1 MKYPNIFAFAVLFL
15 LAQVTFAQYYDTGQD
30 PAYLKWMQIKT
41 DRFTVIYPKTYASE
55 GIAFARSLDEA
66 YTKVRTLYPDMKIK
80 IPVVIHSYTSQSNGY
95 VAWAPRRIELYP
107 TPEQNAIP
115 LDTKELLTIH
125 ELTHVFQMQSL
136 NKGFSKA
143 MSFVLGEQFIGI
155 TAALLPMW
163 FLEGN
168 AVFAESV
175 LTESGRGRT
184 PSFQKQ
190 LKSIAVD
197 KGRMYNYDRIT
208 NGSFKYNIPDY
219 YESGYQIISWALAK
233 YDPQIW
239 NRVLNFTAEQPF
251 TLSPVNISLRK
262 SIGLNKKKLFTQT
275 FDTLTKIWVN
285 EIAENN
291 LMAYEALNPYKN
303 GEYVNYSSPILIEK
317 DSIIA
322 IKSTLSE
329 PNEFVLINPLGKTEK
344 KIHTPGLLYP
354 LFISYGSKKLVWV
367 ETQPDPRWKNRNYS
381 VIRLL
386 DLNNY
391 RIRML
396 SHKSRYMA
404 ASISP
409 DGKKIAAVE
418 NTTSNINNLVIID
431 SETGNVLQ
439 TIPTPGN
446 CYLQRPGWGQ
456 GGKKITFISLTK
468 AGEGIISYSLSDQ
481 KWDILVEA
489 GKDDLQASYLQND
502 SLYFISSLS
511 GTDNI
516 FLRTP
521 DGKATRITSSRF
533 GVTDF
538 SLKGGKLIFS
548 DYNSL
553 GNDICTAPL
562 SATENV
568 NGGISSSSFL
578 INRFNIRSEPSD
590 DLKNTV
596 YTPDPYRKWKH
607 LFNFHSWMP
616 FYADLEE
623 IQADPLSVRPGITLM
638 TQNQLSTLI
647 SSIGYEYSQEK
658 KHVFHSQ
665 ITWKGW
671 YPIIESQL
679 DYGDDPLI
687 YNTGTNGET
696 RNNPVQISTGV
707 RFTNTI
713 SLPLSFNSGRFT
725 QYIRP
730 SITSEYKNSYIFKS
744 DVGKYDYGQTILSGR
759 LFFSNSYRYALR
771 DIYPKWAQ
779 TLDLNWTSAPFD
791 KGLYGS
797 VRTMKMSFYFP
808 GFLPDNGIKV
818 RYEKE
823 KQSNATLL
831 FSNRISIPRGYPDLF
846 SKEADFISVD
856 YVMPLVYP
864 DFNISSLFYLKRIRA
879 GLFYDWVSGP
889 GNAFYESGTNGFAQ
903 FTRSSANECFKSFGL
918 ELLADFHVLRIPY
931 MISGGIQTAWKDR
944 GKMPSFELLFTIDIY
959 GMTIGRRSI

>member
-1 MKYPNIFAFAVLFL
+1 MKYPNIFAFAVLFF

-66 YTKVRTLYPDMKIK
+66 YLKVRTLYPDTKIK

-143 MSFVLGEQFIGI
+143 LSFVLGEQLTGI

-190 LKSIAVD
+190 LKSISIE
-197 KGRMYNYDRIT
+197 KGRMYNYDRIL
-208 NGSFKYNIPDY
+208 NGSYKYNIPDQ
-219 YESGYQIISWALAK
+219 YESGYQIVSWTMAK
-233 YDPQIW
+233 YDPLIW
-239 NRVLNFTAEQPF
+239 NRVLDYTAKQPF

-262 SIGLNKKKLFTQT
+262 STGLNKRKLFTQT
-275 FDTLTKIWVN
+275 FDTLTTLWTN
-285 EIAENN
+285 EVSENN
-291 LMAYEALNPYKN
+291 TLRYEALNPDKK
-303 GEYVNYSSPILIEK
+303 GEYINYSSPVFAGA

-329 PNEFVLINPLGKTEK
+329 PNEFVLINPSGKTEK
-344 KIHTPGLLYP
+344 KIHTPGQLYP
-354 LFISYGSKKLVWV
+354 SFISYGNKKLVWV
-367 ETQPDPRWKNRNYS
+367 ETQSDPRWKNRNYS

-386 DLNNY
+386 DFNNNT
-391 RIRML
+391 IKKL
-396 SHKSRYMA
+396 SRKSRYMA

-409 DGKKIAAVE
+409 DGRKIAAVE
-418 NTTSNINNLVIID
+418 NTTGNINNLVLID
-431 SETGNVLQ
+431 SETGSVLQ
-439 TIPTPGN
+439 SIPAPGN
-446 CYLQRPGWGQ
+446 CYLQRPGWAE

-468 AGEGIISYSLSDQ
+468 EGEGIISYSLSDQ
-481 KWDILVEA
+481 KWYILVET
-489 GKDDLQASYLQND
+489 GRDDLQASYLKND

-516 FLRTP
+516 YLKTP
-521 DGKATRITSSRF
+521 DGKVAEITRSRF
-533 GVTDF
+533 GVTDISF
-538 SLKGGKLIFS
+538 KGEELVFS
-548 DYNSL
+548 DHNSL
-553 GNDICTAPL
+553 GNDICTAALPET
-562 SATENV
+562 AENIKEK
-568 NGGISSSSFL
+568 ISSSSYL
-578 INRFNIRSEPSD
+578 IDRFNIKPESSD
-590 DLKNTV
+590 DLQHSV
-596 YTPDPYRKWKH
+596 YNPEPYRKWQH
-607 LFNFHSWMP
+607 LFSFHSWMP

-623 IQADPLSVRPGITLM
+623 IQSDPLSIRPGITLM

-647 SSIGYEYSQEK
+647 SSVGYEYSQEK

-687 YNTGTNGET
+687 YNTGAGGET

-713 SLPLSFNSGRFT
+713 SLPLSFNSGRFN

-744 DVGKYDYGQTILSGR
+744 DAGKYDYGQTILSGR

-779 TLDLNWTSAPFD
+779 TLDLNWASAPFN

-797 VRTMKMSFYFP
+797 VRTMKMSLYFP
-808 GFLPDNGIKV
+808 GFLPDNGIKIC
-818 RYEKE
+818 YEKE
-823 KQSNATLL
+823 KQSDATFL
-831 FSNRISIPRGYPDLF
+831 FSNRISMPRGYSGLF

-864 DFNISSLFYLKRIRA
+864 DFNISSLLYLKRIRA

-889 GNAFYESGTNGFAQ
+889 GNSFYESGTNGFAQ
-903 FTRSSANECFKSFGL
+903 LTSSSVNEFLKSFGL
-918 ELLADFHVLRIPY
+918 VLLADFHVLRIPY
-931 MISGGIQTAWKDR
+931 MISGGIQTAWKDP

-959 GMTIGRRSI
+959 GMTIGRR